1 MTKPKACT
9 VCRLPVKGHV
19 GPYCPGKCGVTLSS
33 PPDTSARQSLQKL
46 RRESRIKDLAKG
58 LWSEASDGEQAT
70 VRDLRE
76 DKALARRVEQT
87 LDEIFGKKK
96 SPASSK
102 KKVRIPPDDDTLSRS
117 SSSSPVA
124 HTSRRPLVTSS
135 SEDRPKSRRHSSRHC
150 VYSSSANKAK
160 SHRSTTRSRRKGN
173 KSLLAKL
180 ASAFTCFHS

>member
-9 VCRLPVKGHV
+9 VCRLPVKGHD
-19 GPYCPGKCGVTLSS
+19 GPYGPGKCGVTLSS
-33 PPDTSARQSLQKL
+33 PPDASDSDTDRRRADRARRSLQKL

-76 DKALARRVEQT
+76 DKVLARRVEQT

-102 KKVRIPPDDDTLSRS
+102 KKVRIPSDDDNLSRS

-124 HTSRRPLVTSS
+124 RNSRRPLVTSS
-135 SEDRPKSRRHSSRHC
+135 SEDRAKARRHSSRHR
-150 VYSSSANKAK
+150 V
-160 SHRSTTRSRRKGN
+160 STQLS
-173 KSLLAKL
+173 
-180 ASAFTCFHS
+180 